1 MVRVA
6 RRALRQA
13 HRQPT
18 CLHAAA
24 HLDVS
29 QLRER
34 HRGMTPEAF
43 HVAAL
48 ALPGTTFDIKW
59 GADRVYSV
67 GGKMFAHA
75 GMEGDP
81 EPKYM
86 FKASDLAFEMLVEQ
100 GVARPAPYLARAKW
114 VQLAGPNALADE
126 DLRAYLK
133 EAHRIVA
140 GKLPAAVKA
149 GLA

>member
-1 MVRVA
+1 MVRVS

-13 HRQPT
+13 HQEPT
-18 CLHAAA
+18 CRHVAA

-34 HRGMTPEAF
+34 HTGMTPEAF
-43 HVAAL
+43 HSAAL
-48 ALPGTTFDIKW
+48 ALPGATFDIKW

-86 FKASDLAFEMLVEQ
+86 FKASDLAFEMLTEQ
-100 GVARPAPYLARAKW
+100 GLARPAPYLARAKW
-114 VQLAGPNALADE
+114 VQLIGPNALGDE
-126 DLRAYLK
+126 DIQAYLK
-133 EAHRIVA
+133 EAYRIVA
-140 GKLPAAVKA
+140 DKLPAGARAK
-149 GLA
+149 LS

>member
-6 RRALRQA
+6 RWALRQA
-13 HRQPT
+13 AKQPS

-34 HRGMTPEAF
+34 HSGMTPEAF
-43 HVAAL
+43 HTAAL
-48 ALPGTTFDIKW
+48 SLPGATFDIKW

-67 GGKMFAHA
+67 GGKMFATA
-75 GMEGDP
+75 GVEGDP

-86 FKASDLAFEMLVEQ
+86 FKASDVAFEVLTGQ
-100 GVARPAPYLARAKW
+100 GVAKPAPYLARAKW
-114 VQLAGPNALADE
+114 VQLVSPDALDDQELATY
-126 DLRAYLK
+126 LR
-133 EAHRIVA
+133 EAHDIVA
-140 GKLPAAVKA
+140 DKLPAVVKA
-149 GLA
+149 QLS